1 METNTC
7 EKPARS
13 HSRLSLPDCN
23 QSKSGHG
30 NKEPK
35 PKILR
40 YQEFSLD
47 LNAELFPF
55 KRYLLQSVQ
64 SVQSMSGKSSKLRD
78 SII

>member
-1 METNTC
+1 
-7 EKPARS
+7 
-13 HSRLSLPDCN
+13 
-23 QSKSGHG
+23 
-30 NKEPK
+30 
-35 PKILR
+35 
-40 YQEFSLD
+40 

>member
-13 HSRLSLPDCN
+13 HSRLSLPGCN

-30 NKEPK
+30 YKEQK

-64 SVQSMSGKSSKLRD
+64 SMSGKSSKLRD